1 MDGSGPFSCPI
12 CLEPLREPVTL
23 PCGHNFC
30 LACLGTL
37 WPHRGAGG
45 AGGPGGTARCPLSQE
60 PFPDGLQLRKN
71 HKQSELL
78 QLRQGSGPGPG
89 PCPAPAPSPC
99 PAPAPGPAPA
109 PEPAT
114 PSAPPSAP
122 EPSAPCAPES
132 WPPGEEPVR
141 CDACPEGA
149 ALPAALSCLSCLAS
163 FCPAHLGPHERSP
176 ALRGHRLVPPLRR
189 LEESLCPRHL
199 RPLERYC
206 RAERVCLCE
215 ACAAQ
220 EHRGHELVPLEQERA
235 LQEAEQPK
243 VLSAVEDRMDELGA
257 GIAQSRRTV
266 ALIKSAAVAER
277 ERVSRLFAEAAAV
290 LQGFQTQVLGFID
303 EGEATMLGRSQGDL
317 RRQEEQRSRLS
328 RARHNLSQV
337 PEADSVSFLQE
348 LLALRLALEEGCG
361 PGPGP
366 PKELSFTKS
375 SQAVRAVRA
384 VLAAACSSQ
393 WEQLRGLGG
402 DEDGLQKPGTEADA
416 ESQDPDSTNNLESEA
431 PRDYFLKFAYI
442 VDLDSDTADKFLQL
456 FGTKGVKRVLCP
468 INYPESPTRFTHCE
482 QVLGEGALDRGT
494 YYWEVE
500 IIEGW
505 VSVGVMAEDF
515 SPQEPY
521 DRGRLGRNAYS
532 CCLQWNGRSFSV
544 WFHGQEAP
552 LPHPF
557 SPTVGICLEYA
568 DRALAFYA
576 VRDGKMSLLRRLRAS
591 RRRSGTPASPVDPF
605 QSRLDSHFAGLF
617 TRRLKPAFFLE
628 SVDAH
633 LQIGPLKK
641 SCISV
646 LKRR

>member
-1 MDGSGPFSCPI
+1 MDCSGPFSCPI
-12 CLEPLREPVTL
+12 CLELLREPVTL

-30 LACLGTL
+30 LACLGAL

-45 AGGPGGTARCPLSQE
+45 AGGPGGTARCPLCQE
-60 PFPDGLQLRKN
+60 LFPDGLQLRKN
-71 HKQSELL
+71 HTLAELL
-78 QLRQGSGPGPG
+78 QLRQGSGPRK
-89 PCPAPAPSPC
+89 
-99 PAPAPGPAPA
+99 APAPGPAP
-109 PEPAT
+109 EPSA
-114 PSAPPSAP
+114 PSAPPNAQ
-122 EPSAPCAPES
+122 EPSAPCVPES
-132 WPPGEEPVR
+132 WPATEELVP

-149 ALPAALSCLSCLAS
+149 ALPAAFSCLSCLAS

-189 LEESLCPRHL
+189 LEESLCARHL

-215 ACAAQ
+215 ACAGQ

-243 VLSAVEDRMDELGA
+243 VLSTVEDRMDELGA

-277 ERVSRLFAEAAAV
+277 ERVSQLFAEAEAT
-290 LQGFQTQVLGFID
+290 LQRFQAEVLGFIE
-303 EGEATMLGRSQGDL
+303 EGEATMLGRSQDDL

-337 PEADSVSFLQE
+337 PEADSVGFLKE
-348 LLALRLALEEGCG
+348 LLALRLALEEGCS

-366 PKELSFTKS
+366 PRELSFTKS
-375 SQAVRAVRA
+375 SQAVQAVREL
-384 VLAAACSSQ
+384 LAAACTSQ
-393 WEQLRGLGG
+393 WEQLRGLGS
-402 DEDGLQKPGTEADA
+402 DEDGLQKLGLEAEAD
-416 ESQDPDSTNNLESEA
+416 SQDPDSTDHTESEA
-431 PRDYFLKFAYI
+431 SRDYFLKFAYV

-482 QVLGEGALDRGT
+482 QVLGDGALDRGT

-500 IIEGW
+500 IIDGW
-505 VSVGVMAEDF
+505 VSMGVMAEDF

-521 DRGRLGRNAYS
+521 DRGRLGRNAHS
-532 CCLQWNGRSFSV
+532 CCLQWNGRSFSI
-544 WFHGQEAP
+544 WFHGLEAP
-552 LPHPF
+552 LPQPF

-568 DRALAFYA
+568 NRALAFYA
-576 VRDGKMSLLRRLRAS
+576 VRDGKMNLLRRLKAS
-591 RRRSGTPASPVDPF
+591 RPRRSGTPALPIDPF

>member
-1 MDGSGPFSCPI
+1 MDGSGPFNCPI

-30 LACLGTL
+30 LACLGAL
-37 WPHRGAGG
+37 WPHRSAGG
-45 AGGPGGTARCPLSQE
+45 TGGSGGPARCPLCQE

-71 HKQSELL
+71 HTLSELL
-78 QLRQGSGPGPG
+78 QLRQGSGPRPMS
-89 PCPAPAPSPC
+89 APASGPSRG
-99 PAPAPGPAPA
+99 AT
-109 PEPAT
+109 PE
-114 PSAPPSAP
+114 PSAPSAPTTAP

-132 WPPGEEPVR
+132 WPAEEPVR

-163 FCPAHLGPHERSP
+163 FCSAHLAPHERSP

-206 RAERVCLCE
+206 RVERVCLCE

-220 EHRGHELVPLEQERA
+220 EHRGHELVSLEQERT

-257 GIAQSRRTV
+257 SIAQSRRTV

-277 ERVSRLFAEAAAV
+277 ERVSQMFAEATAT
-290 LQGFQTQVLGFID
+290 LQSFQTEVLGFIK

-348 LLALRLALEEGCG
+348 LLALRLALEEGSS

-366 PKELSFTKS
+366 PRELSFTKS
-375 SQAVRAVRA
+375 SQVVRTLRDILVT
-384 VLAAACSSQ
+384 ACASQ
-393 WEQLRGLGG
+393 WEQLRGLSS
-402 DEDGLQKPGTEADA
+402 DEDELQKPASEADLD
-416 ESQDPDSTNNLESEA
+416 SQDPDSSSLLESEA

-468 INYPESPTRFTHCE
+468 VNYPESPTRFTHCE

-505 VSVGVMAEDF
+505 VSVGVMAEGF

-521 DRGRLGRNAYS
+521 DRGRLGRNPHS
-532 CCLQWNGRSFSV
+532 CCLQWNGRGFSV
-544 WFHGQEAP
+544 WFCGLEAP
-552 LPHPF
+552 LPHASF
-557 SPTVGICLEYA
+557 SPTVGVCLEYA
-568 DRALAFYA
+568 DHALAFYA
-576 VRDGKMSLLRRLRAS
+576 VRDGKLSLLRRLKAS
-591 RRRSGTPASPVDPF
+591 RPRRSGALASPTDPF
-605 QSRLDSHFAGLF
+605 QSRLDSHFPGLF
-617 TRRLKPAFFLE
+617 NHRLKPAFFLE

>member
-1 MDGSGPFSCPI
+1 MDGSGPFGCPI
-12 CLEPLREPVTL
+12 CLEALREPVTL

-30 LACLGTL
+30 LACLGAL

-45 AGGPGGTARCPLSQE
+45 AGGAGGTARCPLCQE

-71 HKQSELL
+71 HTLSELL
-78 QLRQGSGPGPG
+78 QLRQGSGPGP
-89 PCPAPAPSPC
+89 
-99 PAPAPGPAPA
+99 A
-109 PEPAT
+109 PEPAA

-122 EPSAPCAPES
+122 EPSAPCAPEP
-132 WPPGEEPVR
+132 WPAAEEPVR

-163 FCPAHLGPHERSP
+163 FCPAHLGPHERNP

-215 ACAAQ
+215 VCAAAQ
-220 EHRGHELVPLEQERA
+220 EHRGHELVSLEQERV

-243 VLSAVEDRMDELGA
+243 VLSAVEDRLDELGA
-257 GIAQSRRTV
+257 SIAQARRTV

-277 ERVSRLFAEAAAV
+277 ERVSRLFAEATAT
-290 LQGFQTQVLGFID
+290 LQSFQAEVLGFIE
-303 EGEATMLGRSQGDL
+303 EGEATMLGRSQGEL

-328 RARHNLSQV
+328 RARHSLSQV

-348 LLALRLALEEGCG
+348 LLALRLALEEGSS
-361 PGPGP
+361 PGPSP
-366 PKELSFTKS
+366 PRELSFTNS
-375 SQAVRAVRA
+375 SQAVRAVRD
-384 VLAAACSSQ
+384 VLGAACTSQ
-393 WEQLRGLGG
+393 WEQLQGRDS
-402 DEDGLQKPGTEADA
+402 DENGLQKPGTEAEA
-416 ESQDPDSTNNLESEA
+416 ESQDPDSINHLEGEA

-521 DRGRLGRNAYS
+521 DRGRLGRNAHS
-532 CCLQWNGRSFSV
+532 CCLQWNGRNFSI
-544 WFHGQEAP
+544 WFHGLELP
-552 LPHPF
+552 LPQPF

-568 DRALAFYA
+568 DRALAFYS
-576 VRDGKMSLLRRLRAS
+576 VREGKASLLRRLKAPRS
-591 RRRSGTPASPVDPF
+591 RRSGPPPSPSDSF

-617 TRRLKPAFFLE
+617 AHRLKPAFFLE

>member
-12 CLEPLREPVTL
+12 CLELLREPVTL

-30 LACLGTL
+30 LACLGVL
-37 WPHRGAGG
+37 WPHRSAGRTGGSGG
-45 AGGPGGTARCPLSQE
+45 AARCPLCQE

-71 HKQSELL
+71 HTLSELL
-78 QLRQGSGPGPG
+78 QLRQGLSPRPM
-89 PCPAPAPSPC
+89 PSPAPT
-99 PAPAPGPAPA
+99 PARGAT
-109 PEPAT
+109 PEPSA

-122 EPSAPCAPES
+122 EPSAPCAPEP
-132 WPPGEEPVR
+132 WGAGKEPVR

-149 ALPAALSCLSCLAS
+149 AQPAALSCLSCLAS

-176 ALRGHRLVPPLRR
+176 SLRGHRLVQPLRR
-189 LEESLCPRHL
+189 LEDSLCPRHL

-243 VLSAVEDRMDELGA
+243 ILSAVEDRMDELGA
-257 GIAQSRRTV
+257 SIAQSRRTV
-266 ALIKSAAVAER
+266 ALVKSAAVAER
-277 ERVSRLFAEAAAV
+277 ERVTQLFAEAVAT
-290 LQGFQTQVLGFID
+290 LQRFQTEVLGFIK
-303 EGEATMLGRSQGDL
+303 EGESTMLGHSQGDL
-317 RRQEEQRSRLS
+317 QRQEEQRSRLS

-366 PKELSFTKS
+366 PRELSFTKS
-375 SQAVRAVRA
+375 SQAIRAVRD
-384 VLAAACSSQ
+384 VLVSACASQ
-393 WEQLRGLGG
+393 WEQLQGLGS
-402 DEDGLQKPGTEADA
+402 DEDGLQKLGSEADT
-416 ESQDPDSTNNLESEA
+416 EPQDPDSTNLLESEA

-482 QVLGEGALDRGT
+482 Q
-494 YYWEVE
+494 
-500 IIEGW
+500 
-505 VSVGVMAEDF
+505 
-515 SPQEPY
+515 
-521 DRGRLGRNAYS
+521 
-532 CCLQWNGRSFSV
+532 WNGRGFSV
-544 WFHGQEAP
+544 WFHGLEAT
-552 LPHPF
+552 LPHAF
-557 SPTVGICLEYA
+557 SPTVGVCLEYA
-568 DRALAFYA
+568 DHALAFYA
-576 VRDGKMSLLRRLRAS
+576 VREGKLSLLRRLKAS
-591 RRRSGTPASPVDPF
+591 RPRRSGALASPTDLF

-617 TRRLKPAFFLE
+617 THRLKPAFFLE

>member
-1 MDGSGPFSCPI
+1 MDGSGPFGCPI

-30 LACLGTL
+30 LACLGAL
-37 WPHRGAGG
+37 WPHRSAGG
-45 AGGPGGTARCPLSQE
+45 AGGSGGAARCPLCQE

-71 HKQSELL
+71 HTLSELL
-78 QLRQGSGPGPG
+78 QLRHGSGPGPM
-89 PCPAPAPSPC
+89 PTPAPTPARC
-99 PAPAPGPAPA
+99 PT
-109 PEPAT
+109 PEPSA
-114 PSAPPSAP
+114 PSAPPSAT
-122 EPSAPCAPES
+122 EPSAPSAPPS
-132 WPPGEEPVR
+132 WAPAEEPVH

-149 ALPAALSCLSCLAS
+149 ALPAALSCLTCLAS

-206 RAERVCLCE
+206 RAERLCLCE

-220 EHRGHELVPLEQERA
+220 EHRGHELVSLEQERA

-243 VLSAVEDRMDELGA
+243 VLSAVEDRMDELAA

-277 ERVSRLFAEAAAV
+277 ERVSQLFAEAVAT
-290 LQGFQTQVLGFID
+290 LQSFQKEVLGFIE
-303 EGEATMLGRSQGDL
+303 EGEVLMLGRSQGDL
-317 RRQEEQRSRLS
+317 RRQEEQRGRLS
-328 RARHNLSQV
+328 RARQSLSQV

-348 LLALRLALEEGCG
+348 FLALRLALEEGCG
-361 PGPGP
+361 PGPSP
-366 PKELSFTKS
+366 PRELSFTKS
-375 SQAVRAVRA
+375 SQAVRAVRD
-384 VLAAACSSQ
+384 VLASACASQ
-393 WEQLRGLGG
+393 WEQLREQGG
-402 DEDGLQKPGTEADA
+402 DQDGLQKLGSEADA
-416 ESQDPDSTNNLESEA
+416 ESQDPDSTNLLQSDA

-482 QVLGEGALDRGT
+482 QVLGEGAMDRGT

-505 VSVGVMAEDF
+505 VSMGVMAEGF

-521 DRGRLGRNAYS
+521 DRGRLGRNAHS
-532 CCLQWNGRSFSV
+532 CCLQWNGRNFSV
-544 WFHGQEAP
+544 WFHGLEAA
-552 LPHPF
+552 LPHNF

-568 DRALAFYA
+568 DRALAFYT
-576 VRDGKMSLLRRLRAS
+576 VHDGKMSLLRRLKAS
-591 RRRSGTPASPVDPF
+591 RPRRSGALASPTDPF

-617 TRRLKPAFFLE
+617 THRLKPAFFLE

-633 LQIGPLKK
+633 VQIGPLKK
-641 SCISV
+641 SCITV

>member
-30 LACLGTL
+30 LACLGAL
-37 WPHRGAGG
+37 WPHRGAGVSG
-45 AGGPGGTARCPLSQE
+45 GTSGPGGTARCPLCQE

-71 HKQSELL
+71 HTLSELL
-78 QLRQGSGPGPG
+78 QMRQGSGLTKGPG
-89 PCPAPAPSPC
+89 PEPS
-99 PAPAPGPAPA
+99 A
-109 PEPAT
+109 

-132 WPPGEEPVR
+132 WPADEEPVR

-149 ALPAALSCLSCLAS
+149 ALPAKLSCLSCLAS

-176 ALRGHRLVPPLRR
+176 ALRGHRLVLPLRR

-199 RPLERYC
+199 RPLEHYC

-235 LQEAEQPK
+235 LQEAEQSK
-243 VLSAVEDRMDELGA
+243 VMSAVEDRMDELGA

-277 ERVSRLFAEAAAV
+277 ERVSRLFAEASAT
-290 LQGFQTQVLGFID
+290 LQRFQTEVLGFID
-303 EGEATMLGRSQGDL
+303 EGEATMLSRSQGDL
-317 RRQEEQRSRLS
+317 RRQEAQRGRLS

-337 PEADSVSFLQE
+337 PEADSISYLQE
-348 LLALRLALEEGCG
+348 FLALRLALEEGCG

-366 PKELSFTKS
+366 PRELSFTKS
-375 SQAVRAVRA
+375 SQAVRAVREL
-384 VLAAACSSQ
+384 LAAACTSQ
-393 WEQLRGLGG
+393 WEQLQGLGS
-402 DEDGLQKPGTEADA
+402 DEDGLQKSGSEVDVD
-416 ESQDPDSTNNLESEA
+416 SQGPDSTSHLESEA
-431 PRDYFLKFAYI
+431 TRDYFLKFAYI

-456 FGTKGVKRVLCP
+456 FGTKGVKRVLSP

-505 VSVGVMAEDF
+505 VSVGVMAEGF

-521 DRGRLGRNAYS
+521 DRGRLGRNPLS

-544 WFHGQEAP
+544 WFYGLEVP
-552 LPHPF
+552 LPQPF
-557 SPTVGICLEYA
+557 SPTVGVCLEYA

-576 VRDGKMSLLRRLRAS
+576 VQDGKMSLLRRLRAS
-591 RRRSGTPASPVDPF
+591 KPRRNGGPTAPTDPF
-605 QSRLDSHFAGLF
+605 QNCLDNHFLGLF
-617 TRRLKPAFFLE
+617 SHRLKPAFFLE

>member
-1 MDGSGPFSCPI
+1 GDGRGLTCAI
-12 CLEPLREPVTL
+12 CLELYLEPVTL

-30 LACLGTL
+30 GDCIRDWWGCRDKAC
-37 WPHRGAGG
+37 PECREH
-45 AGGPGGTARCPLSQE
+45 
-60 PFPDGLQLRKN
+60 FPDGAELRRN
-71 HKQSELL
+71 VALSGVLELM
-78 QLRQGSGPGPG
+78 R
-89 PCPAPAPSPC
+89 A
-99 PAPAPGPAPA
+99 GPAPA
-109 PEPAT
+109 PEAPGPLAPVPSPVCPLRRKLWQSKEPGTCACAEACVRWAIVGT
-114 PSAPPSAP
+114 PCVHVSTCACLCERVEGARAVTALSRV
-122 EPSAPCAPES
+122 SAPCPS
-132 WPPGEEPVR
+132 
-141 CDACPEGA
+141 
-149 ALPAALSCLSCLAS
+149 
-163 FCPAHLGPHERSP
+163 LGP
-176 ALRGHRLVPPLRR
+176 PPT
-189 LEESLCPRHL
+189 HL
-199 RPLERYC
+199 LQD
-206 RAERVCLCE
+206 RVCLCE

-220 EHRGHELVPLEQERA
+220 EHRGHQIVPLEQERA
-235 LQEAEQPK
+235 LQEAEQSK

-266 ALIKSAAVAER
+266 ALIKSAAAAER

-290 LQGFQTQVLGFID
+290 LQGFQTEVLGFIE

-328 RARHNLSQV
+328 QARHNLSQV

-366 PKELSFTKS
+366 PRELSFTKS
-375 SQAVRAVRA
+375 SQAVQSVRE
-384 VLAAACSSQ
+384 LLTAACASQ
-393 WEQLRGLGG
+393 WEQLRGLGS
-402 DEDGLQKPGTEADA
+402 DEDELQKLGTEADA
-416 ESQDPDSTNNLESEA
+416 ESQDPDSTNSFESEA

-442 VDLDSDTADKFLQL
+442 VDLDSDTADKYLQL

-521 DRGRLGRNAYS
+521 DRGRLGRNAHS
-532 CCLQWNGRSFSV
+532 CCLQWNGRSFSI
-544 WFHGQEAP
+544 WFRGLEAP
-552 LPHPF
+552 LSHPF

-576 VRDGKMSLLRRLRAS
+576 VRDGKMSLLRRLKAS
-591 RRRSGTPASPVDPF
+591 RARRSSSLSPAIEPF
-605 QSRLDSHFAGLF
+605 QSCLDSHFAGLF
-617 TRRLKPAFFLE
+617 TSRLKPAFFLE

>member
-1 MDGSGPFSCPI
+1 MDGSGPFNCPI
-12 CLEPLREPVTL
+12 CLEALREPVTL

-30 LACLGTL
+30 LPCLGAL

-45 AGGPGGTARCPLSQE
+45 AGAPGGAARCPLCQE

-71 HKQSELL
+71 HTLSELL
-78 QLRQGSGPGPG
+78 QLRQGSGPRPEPG
-89 PCPAPAPSPC
+89 SASSAAPSP
-99 PAPAPGPAPA
+99 
-109 PEPAT
+109 EPAA

-122 EPSAPCAPES
+122 EPSAPCAPEP
-132 WPPGEEPVR
+132 WPAGEDPVP

-257 GIAQSRRTV
+257 SIAQARRTV
-266 ALIKSAAVAER
+266 ALVKSAALAER
-277 ERVSRLFAEAAAV
+277 ERVNQLFAEAAAA
-290 LQGFQTQVLGFID
+290 LQGLQNQVLGFIE
-303 EGEATMLGRSQGDL
+303 EGEATMLGHSQGDL

-328 RARHNLSQV
+328 QARHNLGRV
-337 PEADSVSFLQE
+337 HEADSVGFLQE

-361 PGPGP
+361 PRPGP
-366 PKELSFTKS
+366 PRELSFTKS
-375 SQAVRAVRA
+375 SQAVKAVRDT
-384 VLAAACSSQ
+384 LTAACASQ
-393 WEQLRGLGG
+393 WAQLRGLSR
-402 DEDGLQKPGTEADA
+402 DEDGPPKLSEDADA
-416 ESQDPDSTNNLESEA
+416 ESQDPDSTGALESEA
-431 PRDYFLKFAYI
+431 PRDHFLKFAYI
-442 VDLDSDTADKFLQL
+442 VDLDSDTADKYLQL

-468 INYPESPTRFTHCE
+468 INYPESPARFTHCE
-482 QVLGEGALDRGT
+482 QVLGLGALDRGT

-505 VSVGVMAEDF
+505 VSMGVMAEDF
-515 SPQEPY
+515 CPQAPY
-521 DRGRLGRNAYS
+521 DRGRLGRNAHS

-544 WFHGQEAP
+544 WFGGLEAP

-568 DRALAFYA
+568 DWALAFYA
-576 VRDGKMSLLRRLRAS
+576 VREGKASLLRRLKAPRA
-591 RRRSGTPASPVDPF
+591 RRSGPPASPVDPF
-605 QSRLDSHFAGLF
+605 QSHVDACFAGLF
-617 TRRLKPAFFLE
+617 RTRLKPAFFLE

>member
-30 LACLGTL
+30 LACLGAL
-37 WPHRGAGG
+37 WPHRSAGG
-45 AGGPGGTARCPLSQE
+45 TGGSGGPARCPLCQE

-71 HKQSELL
+71 HTLSELL
-78 QLRQGSGPGPG
+78 QLRQGSGPGPMS
-89 PCPAPAPSPC
+89 APTSGSARG
-99 PAPAPGPAPA
+99 AT
-109 PEPAT
+109 PEPSV
-114 PSAPPSAP
+114 PSAPPPAP
-122 EPSAPCAPES
+122 EPSAPCAPEQ
-132 WPPGEEPVR
+132 WPAGEEPVR

-149 ALPAALSCLSCLAS
+149 ALPAAVSCLSCLAS
-163 FCPAHLGPHERSP
+163 FCSAHLAPHERSP
-176 ALRGHRLVPPLRR
+176 ALRSHRLVPPLRR

-206 RAERVCLCE
+206 RVERVCLCE
-215 ACAAQ
+215 ACATQ

-235 LQEAEQPK
+235 LQEVEQSK
-243 VLSAVEDRMDELGA
+243 VLSAAEDRMDELGA

-277 ERVSRLFAEAAAV
+277 ERVSQMFAEATAT
-290 LQGFQTQVLGFID
+290 LQSFQTEVMGFIE

-328 RARHNLSQV
+328 KARHSLSQV

-366 PKELSFTKS
+366 PRELGFTKS
-375 SQAVRAVRA
+375 SQVVRAVRDIL
-384 VLAAACSSQ
+384 VSACASQ
-393 WEQLRGLGG
+393 WEQLRGLGS
-402 DEDGLQKPGTEADA
+402 DEDGLQKLGSEADV
-416 ESQDPDSTNNLESEA
+416 ESQDPDSTNLLESEA

-468 INYPESPTRFTHCE
+468 INYPESPTRFTHF
-482 QVLGEGALDRGT
+482 
-494 YYWEVE
+494 
-500 IIEGW
+500 
-505 VSVGVMAEDF
+505 GV
-515 SPQEPY
+515 
-521 DRGRLGRNAYS
+521 
-532 CCLQWNGRSFSV
+532 
-544 WFHGQEAP
+544 
-552 LPHPF
+552 
-557 SPTVGICLEYA
+557 CLEYA
-568 DRALAFYA
+568 DHALAFYA
-576 VRDGKMSLLRRLRAS
+576 VRDGKLSLLRRLKAS
-591 RRRSGTPASPVDPF
+591 RPRRSGALASPTDPF
-605 QSRLDSHFAGLF
+605 QSRLDSHFSGLF
-617 TRRLKPAFFLE
+617 NHRLKPAFFLE

-641 SCISV
+641 SCINV

>member
-30 LACLGTL
+30 LACLGAL

-45 AGGPGGTARCPLSQE
+45 AGGPGGTARCPLCQE

-71 HKQSELL
+71 HTLSELL

-89 PCPAPAPSPC
+89 P
-99 PAPAPGPAPA
+99 GPARA
-109 PEPAT
+109 PEPVASSAP

-122 EPSAPCAPES
+122 EPSAPCAPEP
-132 WPPGEEPVR
+132 WPAGEEPVR

-149 ALPAALSCLSCLAS
+149 ALPAALSCLSCFAS

-277 ERVSRLFAEAAAV
+277 ERVSRLFAEAEAV
-290 LQGFQTQVLGFID
+290 LQGFQAEVLAFID

-317 RRQEEQRSRLS
+317 RRQEGQRSRLS
-328 RARHNLSQV
+328 RARCNLSQV

-348 LLALRLALEEGCG
+348 LLELRLALEEGCG

-366 PKELSFTKS
+366 PRELSFTKS
-375 SQAVRAVRA
+375 SQAVQVVRDG
-384 VLAAACSSQ
+384 LASACTSQ
-393 WEQLRGLGG
+393 WEQLQGLDG
-402 DEDGLQKPGTEADA
+402 DEDGLQKPGAEADA
-416 ESQDPDSTNNLESEA
+416 ESQDPESTNSLESEA

-521 DRGRLGRNAYS
+521 DRGRLGRNAHS

-544 WFHGQEAP
+544 WFHGLEVL

-576 VRDGKMSLLRRLRAS
+576 VRDGKMSLLRRLKSSRA
-591 RRRSGTPASPVDPF
+591 RRSGTPASPLDPF

-617 TRRLKPAFFLE
+617 THRLKPAFFLE

>member
-1 MDGSGPFSCPI
+1 MDGSGPFGCPI

-30 LACLGTL
+30 LACLGAL
-37 WPHRGAGG
+37 WPHRGSGG
-45 AGGPGGTARCPLSQE
+45 AGGPGGAARCPLCQE

-71 HKQSELL
+71 HTLSELL
-78 QLRQGSGPGPG
+78 QLRQGSGP
-89 PCPAPAPSPC
+89 A
-99 PAPAPGPAPA
+99 PAPA
-109 PEPAT
+109 PEPAP

-122 EPSAPCAPES
+122 EPSAPCAPEP
-132 WPPGEEPVR
+132 WPAAEEPVR

-163 FCPAHLGPHERSP
+163 FCPAHLAPHERSP
-176 ALRGHRLVPPLRR
+176 VLRGHRLVPPLRR

-206 RAERVCLCE
+206 RAERRCLCE
-215 ACAAQ
+215 VCAAQ
-220 EHRGHELVPLEQERA
+220 EHRGHELVSLEQERA

-243 VLSAVEDRMDELGA
+243 VLSAADDRMDELGA
-257 GIAQSRRTV
+257 GIAQARRTV

-277 ERVSRLFAEAAAV
+277 ERVSRLFGEALAT
-290 LQGFQTQVLGFID
+290 LHRFQTEVLGFIED
-303 EGEATMLGRSQGDL
+303 GEASMLGRSQGDL
-317 RRQEEQRSRLS
+317 RQQEEQRSRLS
-328 RARHNLSQV
+328 RARHSLSQV
-337 PEADSVSFLQE
+337 PEADSVGFLQE

-366 PKELSFTKS
+366 PQELSFTKS
-375 SQAVRAVRA
+375 SQAVRAVRD
-384 VLAAACSSQ
+384 VLAAACASQ
-393 WEQLRGLGG
+393 WEQLRGLGSE
-402 DEDGLQKPGTEADA
+402 EDGLQKLGMEDA
-416 ESQDPDSTNNLESEA
+416 ESQDPDSTDHLESEA
-431 PRDYFLKFAYI
+431 SRDYFLKFAYI

-482 QVLGEGALDRGT
+482 QVLGEGALDRGS

-521 DRGRLGRNAYS
+521 DRGRLGRNAHS
-532 CCLQWNGRSFSV
+532 CCLQWNGRAFSV
-544 WFHGQEAP
+544 WFHGLEAV
-552 LPHPF
+552 LPQPF
-557 SPTVGICLEYA
+557 APTVGVCLEYA
-568 DRALAFYA
+568 ERALAFYA
-576 VRDGKMSLLRRLRAS
+576 VRDGKMHLLRRLRAARA
-591 RRRSGTPASPVDPF
+591 RRGAPASPGDAF
-605 QSRLDSHFAGLF
+605 QSRLDSHFGGLF

>member
-1 MDGSGPFSCPI
+1 MP
-12 CLEPLREPVTL
+12 
-23 PCGHNFC
+23 
-30 LACLGTL
+30 
-37 WPHRGAGG
+37 
-45 AGGPGGTARCPLSQE
+45 
-60 PFPDGLQLRKN
+60 K
-71 HKQSELL
+71 
-78 QLRQGSGPGPG
+78 
-89 PCPAPAPSPC
+89 
-99 PAPAPGPAPA
+99 
-109 PEPAT
+109 
-114 PSAPPSAP
+114 
-122 EPSAPCAPES
+122 
-132 WPPGEEPVR
+132 
-141 CDACPEGA
+141 
-149 ALPAALSCLSCLAS
+149 
-163 FCPAHLGPHERSP
+163 
-176 ALRGHRLVPPLRR
+176 
-189 LEESLCPRHL
+189 ESLCPRHL

-206 RAERVCLCE
+206 RTERVCLCE
-215 ACAAQ
+215 TCAAQ

-277 ERVSRLFAEAAAV
+277 ERVSQLFAEAAAT
-290 LQGFQTQVLGFID
+290 LQGFQAEVLGFIG
-303 EGEATMLGRSQGDL
+303 EGEATILGRSQGDL

-337 PEADSVSFLQE
+337 PEADSVSFLQVRAALLATGEQRE

-366 PKELSFTKS
+366 PRELSFTQS
-375 SQAVRAVRA
+375 SQAVRAVRD
-384 VLAAACSSQ
+384 VLAAACASQ
-393 WEQLRGLGG
+393 WEQLRGPGTH
-402 DEDGLQKPGTEADA
+402 EDGLQKLGSEADA
-416 ESQDPDSTNNLESEA
+416 ESQDPDSTNHQESEA

-442 VDLDSDTADKFLQL
+442 VDLDSDTADKYLQL

-505 VSVGVMAEDF
+505 VSMGVMAEGF

-521 DRGRLGRNAYS
+521 DRGRLGRNAHS
-532 CCLQWNGRSFSV
+532 CCLQWNGRGFSV
-544 WFHGQEAP
+544 WFHGLEAP

-568 DRALAFYA
+568 DHALAFYA
-576 VRDGKMSLLRRLRAS
+576 VREGKMSLLRRLKAS
-591 RRRSGTPASPVDPF
+591 RPRRSGALASPTDPF

-617 TRRLKPAFFLE
+617 THRLKPAFFLE

-646 LKRR
+646 LKRRCTPEWGHTPGKDRQRPLPQLKAKPDNGSPLAATGP

>member
-1 MDGSGPFSCPI
+1 MDSPGPFSCPI

-30 LACLGTL
+30 LACLGAL
-37 WPHRGAGG
+37 WPHRGVGG
-45 AGGPGGTARCPLSQE
+45 AGGPGSTARCPLCQE

-71 HKQSELL
+71 HTLAELL
-78 QLRQGSGPGPG
+78 QLRLGSGPGKG
-89 PCPAPAPSPC
+89 
-99 PAPAPGPAPA
+99 PAPGLA
-109 PEPAT
+109 PEPSA
-114 PSAPPSAP
+114 PSAPPNAP

-132 WPPGEEPVR
+132 WPATEELVR

-149 ALPAALSCLSCLAS
+149 ALPAAFSCLSCLAS

-215 ACAAQ
+215 ACAVQ

-277 ERVSRLFAEAAAV
+277 ERVNRLFAEAEV
-290 LQGFQTQVLGFID
+290 TLQRFQAEVLGFIE
-303 EGEATMLGRSQGDL
+303 EGETTMLGRSQGDL

-337 PEADSVSFLQE
+337 PEADSVGFLQE

-361 PGPGP
+361 PGSGP
-366 PKELSFTKS
+366 PRELSFTKS
-375 SQAVRAVRA
+375 SQAVQTVKEL
-384 VLAAACSSQ
+384 LAAACASQ
-393 WEQLRGLGG
+393 WEELQGLGS
-402 DEDGLQKPGTEADA
+402 DEDGLQKMGPEAEADF
-416 ESQDPDSTNNLESEA
+416 QDPDSTGRLESEA

-505 VSVGVMAEDF
+505 VSMGVMAEDF

-521 DRGRLGRNAYS
+521 DRGRLGRNAHS

-544 WFHGQEAP
+544 WFHGLEAP
-552 LPHPF
+552 LPQPF

-576 VRDGKMSLLRRLRAS
+576 VRDGKMNLLRRLKAS
-591 RRRSGTPASPVDPF
+591 RPRRSGAPALPIDPF
-605 QSRLDSHFAGLF
+605 QSRVDSHFMGLF

-641 SCISV
+641 SSISV

>member
-30 LACLGTL
+30 LACLGAL
-37 WPHRGAGG
+37 WPHRGTGG
-45 AGGPGGTARCPLSQE
+45 AGAPGGAARCPLCQE

-71 HKQSELL
+71 HTLSELL

-89 PCPAPAPSPC
+89 PGRASA
-99 PAPAPGPAPA
+99 PAPA
-109 PEPAT
+109 PEPAA

-122 EPSAPCAPES
+122 EPSAPCAPEP
-132 WPPGEEPVR
+132 WTAGEEPVR

-149 ALPAALSCLSCLAS
+149 ALPAARSCLSCLAS

-206 RAERVCLCE
+206 RAERRCLCE
-215 ACAAQ
+215 ACAQ

-277 ERVSRLFAEAAAV
+277 ERVSQLFAEAAAT
-290 LQGFQTQVLGFID
+290 LQEFQKEVLGFIE
-303 EGEATMLGRSQGDL
+303 EGEAALLSRSQGDL

-328 RARHNLSQV
+328 RARHNLGQV

-366 PKELSFTKS
+366 PRELGFTKS
-375 SQAVRAVRA
+375 SQAVRAVRE
-384 VLAAACSSQ
+384 VLAAACASQ
-393 WEQLRGLGG
+393 WGQLRGLSG
-402 DEDGLQKPGTEADA
+402 DEDGPHKLGPEADA
-416 ESQDPDSTNNLESEA
+416 ESQDPDTSSHLDSEA

-468 INYPESPTRFTHCE
+468 ISYPESPTRFTHCE

-521 DRGRLGRNAYS
+521 DRGRLGRNAHS
-532 CCLQWNGRSFSV
+532 CCLQWNGRGFSV

-552 LPHPF
+552 LPHAF
-557 SPTVGICLEYA
+557 SPTVGVCLEYA

-576 VRDGKMSLLRRLRAS
+576 VRDGKVSLLRRLKATRA
-591 RRRSGTPASPVDPF
+591 RRSGPPASLGDPF
-605 QSRLDSHFAGLF
+605 QSFVDSYFPELF
-617 TRRLKPAFFLE
+617 RSRLKPAFFLE

>member
-30 LACLGTL
+30 LTCLGAL
-37 WPHRGAGG
+37 WPHRGAAS
-45 AGGPGGTARCPLSQE
+45 AGGPGGAARCPLCQE

-71 HKQSELL
+71 HTLSELL

-89 PCPAPAPSPC
+89 P
-99 PAPAPGPAPA
+99 GPAPA
-109 PEPAT
+109 PALEPSA

-122 EPSAPCAPES
+122 EPSAPCAPEP
-132 WPPGEEPVR
+132 WPEGEEPVR

-277 ERVSRLFAEAAAV
+277 ERVSQLFAEAVAT
-290 LQGFQTQVLGFID
+290 LQGFQTEVLGFIE
-303 EGEATMLGRSQGDL
+303 EGEAAMLGRSQGDL

-328 RARHNLSQV
+328 RARQNLSQV

-366 PKELSFTKS
+366 PRELSFTKS
-375 SQAVRAVRA
+375 SQAVRAVRD
-384 VLAAACSSQ
+384 VLAVACASQ
-393 WEQLRGLGG
+393 WEQLRGPGSN
-402 DEDGLQKPGTEADA
+402 EDGPQKLDSEADA
-416 ESQDPDSTNNLESEA
+416 EPQDPDSTNLLESEA
-431 PRDYFLKFAYI
+431 ARDYFLKFAYI

-521 DRGRLGRNAYS
+521 DRGRLGRNAHS

-544 WFHGQEAP
+544 WFYGMEAP

-557 SPTVGICLEYA
+557 SPTVGVCLEYA

-576 VRDGKMSLLRRLRAS
+576 VRDGKMNLLRRLKAS
-591 RRRSGTPASPVDPF
+591 RPRRVGVPASPIDPF
-605 QSRLDSHFAGLF
+605 QSRLDSHFASLF
-617 TRRLKPAFFLE
+617 THRLKPAFFLE

>member
-30 LACLGTL
+30 LTCLGAL

-45 AGGPGGTARCPLSQE
+45 AGGPGGAARCPLCQE

-71 HKQSELL
+71 HTLSELL
-78 QLRQGSGPGPG
+78 QLRQGGGPGP
-89 PCPAPAPSPC
+89 AR
-99 PAPAPGPAPA
+99 APA
-109 PEPAT
+109 PEPAA
-114 PSAPPSAP
+114 PSAPPSTP
-122 EPSAPCAPES
+122 EPSAPCAPEP
-132 WPPGEEPVR
+132 WPTGEEPVR

-206 RAERVCLCE
+206 RVERVCLCE

-266 ALIKSAAVAER
+266 ALIKSAAAAER
-277 ERVSRLFAEAAAV
+277 ERVSRLFAEAAAT
-290 LQGFQTQVLGFID
+290 LQGFQTEVLGFIE
-303 EGEATMLGRSQGDL
+303 EGEATMLGRSQGEL

-328 RARHNLSQV
+328 QARHKLSQV

-375 SQAVRAVRA
+375 SQAVRAVRDM
-384 VLAAACSSQ
+384 LTAACSSQ
-393 WEQLRGLGG
+393 WEQLRGLGS
-402 DEDGLQKPGTEADA
+402 DEDGLQKLGA
-416 ESQDPDSTNNLESEA
+416 EV
-431 PRDYFLKFAYI
+431 AYI

-521 DRGRLGRNAYS
+521 DRGRLGRNAHS

-544 WFHGQEAP
+544 WFHGLETP

-576 VRDGKMSLLRRLRAS
+576 VRDGKMSLLRRLKAS
-591 RRRSGTPASPVDPF
+591 RARRSGTPASPIDPF

>member
-30 LACLGTL
+30 LACLGAL
-37 WPHRGAGG
+37 WPHRSAGG
-45 AGGPGGTARCPLSQE
+45 TGGPGGAARCPLCQE

-71 HKQSELL
+71 HTLSELL
-78 QLRQGSGPGPG
+78 QLRQGAGPGPMS
-89 PCPAPAPSPC
+89 SPTS
-99 PAPAPGPAPA
+99 GPARSPT
-109 PEPAT
+109 PEPSA
-114 PSAPPSAP
+114 PSAPPLAP
-122 EPSAPCAPES
+122 EPSAPCAPEP
-132 WPPGEEPVR
+132 WATGEEPVR

-149 ALPAALSCLSCLAS
+149 ARPAARSCLSCLAS
-163 FCPAHLGPHERSP
+163 FCAAHLGPHERSP

-206 RAERVCLCE
+206 RAERLCLCQ

-235 LQEAEQPK
+235 LQETEQPK
-243 VLSAVEDRMDELGA
+243 VLSAVDDRMDELGA
-257 GIAQSRRTV
+257 SIAQSRRTV

-277 ERVSRLFAEAAAV
+277 ERVSQLFAEAAAA
-290 LQGFQTQVLGFID
+290 LQGFQTELLGFIK
-303 EGEATMLGRSQGDL
+303 EGESALLSRSQGDL
-317 RRQEEQRSRLS
+317 WRQEEQRNRLS

-348 LLALRLALEEGCG
+348 FLALRLALEEGCG

-366 PKELSFTKS
+366 PRELSFTKS
-375 SQAVRAVRA
+375 SQAVRAVRDA
-384 VLAAACSSQ
+384 LVSACGSQ

-402 DEDGLQKPGTEADA
+402 DADGLQKLGPEADV
-416 ESQDPDSTNNLESEA
+416 ESQDADSTNLLDSEA

-505 VSVGVMAEDF
+505 VSVGVMAEGF

-521 DRGRLGRNAYS
+521 DRGRLGRNGHS
-532 CCLQWNGRSFSV
+532 CCLQWNGRGFSV
-544 WFHGQEAP
+544 WFHGLEAT
-552 LPHPF
+552 LPHAF
-557 SPTVGICLEYA
+557 SPTVGVCLEYA

-576 VRDGKMSLLRRLRAS
+576 VRDGKLSLLRRLKAS
-591 RRRSGTPASPVDPF
+591 RPRRSGALASPTDPF
-605 QSRLDSHFAGLF
+605 QSRLDSHFGELF
-617 TRRLKPAFFLE
+617 NHRLKPAFFLE

>member
-1 MDGSGPFSCPI
+1 MDSQWSSPAAPSLPRGPP
-12 CLEPLREPVTL
+12 PEPVTAC
-23 PCGHNFC
+23 PAGHNFWSS
-30 LACLGTL
+30 ACLGAPL
-37 WPHRGAGG
+37 WPHRGASG
-45 AGGPGGTARCPLSQE
+45 ARRDAEARPPGRWAQELPRRPSGSPQE
-60 PFPDGLQLRKN
+60 PTTL
-71 HKQSELL
+71 SELL
-78 QLRQGSGPGPG
+78 ASSAQGLGPRPA
-89 PCPAPAPSPC
+89 APA
-99 PAPAPGPAPA
+99 G
-109 PEPAT
+109 
-114 PSAPPSAP
+114 PSAP
-122 EPSAPCAPES
+122 EPSAPCAPEAVVPRAKS
-132 WPPGEEPVR
+132 
-141 CDACPEGA
+141 
-149 ALPAALSCLSCLAS
+149 
-163 FCPAHLGPHERSP
+163 HP

-277 ERVSRLFAEAAAV
+277 ERVSRLFADAAAA
-290 LQGFQTQVLGFID
+290 LQGFQTQVLAFIE
-303 EGEATMLGRSQGDL
+303 EGEAAMLGRSQGDL

-328 RARHNLSQV
+328 RARQNLSQV

-366 PKELSFTKS
+366 PRELSFTKS
-375 SQAVRAVRA
+375 SQAVRAVRD
-384 VLAAACSSQ
+384 VLAVACANQ
-393 WEQLRGLGG
+393 WEQLRGPAGN
-402 DEDGLQKPGTEADA
+402 EDGPQKLDSEADA
-416 ESQDPDSTNNLESEA
+416 EPQDPDSTNLLESEA

-468 INYPESPTRFTHCE
+468 INYPESPTRFAHCE

-521 DRGRLGRNAYS
+521 DRGRLGRNAHS

-544 WFHGQEAP
+544 WFHGLEAP

-557 SPTVGICLEYA
+557 SPTVGVCLEYA

-576 VRDGKMSLLRRLRAS
+576 VRDGKMSLLRRLKAS
-591 RRRSGTPASPVDPF
+591 RPRRGGIPASPIDPF

-617 TRRLKPAFFLE
+617 THRLKPAFFLE